1 MVYPKSQRPVRHDLL
16 SVLFGH
22 PRAAAGATIALAPP
36 NTPTMVLV
44 EKTGAVSPLVAGPNC
59 DLHTPS

>member
-1 MVYPKSQRPVRHDLL
+1 MAYSKSQRPVQHDLL
-16 SVLFGH
+16 SVLFSH
-22 PRAAAGATIALAPP
+22 PRAPAGATIALAPP
-36 NTPTMVLV
+36 NTPAMVLV